1 MGNLNPGSSIALA
14 GDPDLTAR
22 MRCFF
27 SLMLLAVT
35 GIQPHLSSAS
45 GTPALFEE
53 RVRTLVFVEYYTQ
66 REVDRQ
72 PGEAIGLVADDSGTI
87 VCLPHAFPDWLPPE
101 RIRDIR
107 LYPARNPAGEGFA
120 ADYLG
125 QDWVNGWH
133 YLRIRDVESAKAHL
147 TPITHFP
154 AGRPETGDLLWGVC
168 MTPGDLDYIP
178 YYRDGK
184 LSTIQPLPLDTGFAT
199 SEVAVPGGPV
209 FLEDG
214 RFAGWAGRSLPM
226 ERDLWVGQDYFRAN
240 IRNPDE
246 SLMFLLAQPFL
257 EELLKRVPP
266 DPLYHQRPWIG
277 ISNIQP
283 LEKETAQFMGL
294 TGQGAIIVS
303 EVLPD
308 TPAAE
313 AGLQDRDIIVGMNGQ
328 PLPRMKPDSVLQMF
342 FEREI
347 LAAAIGEPVPF
358 TVLRGAGEKLEIAVV
373 PTRSPTLLKEAAL
386 QYFEEPGL
394 TLRQFTV
401 SDALNRREDHRQL
414 RGVVVSYIRP
424 NSPASAAGLEP
435 GDWILEIGG
444 REVDAFATAV
454 AQMEATSAEGSPDE
468 IVLLV
473 RRGNETSV
481 LRIRKS
487 N

>member
-1 MGNLNPGSSIALA
+1 MLTLIFSACEAALA
-14 GDPDLTAR
+14 AGA
-22 MRCFF
+22 
-27 SLMLLAVT
+27 SL
-35 GIQPHLSSAS
+35 PE
-45 GTPALFEE
+45 LFKE
-53 RVRTLVFVEYYTQ
+53 RSRTVVFIEYYTQ
-66 REVDRQ
+66 REVERQ
-72 PGEAIGLVADDSGTI
+72 PGEAIGLVADDAGTI

-107 LYPARNPAGEGFA
+107 LFPAGNPAGEGLE

-133 YLRIRDVESAKAHL
+133 YLRLRDLEAARKYL
-147 TPITHFP
+147 TPITAFE
-154 AGRPETGDLLWGVC
+154 AGRPQTADLVWGVC

-184 LSTIQPLPLDTGFAT
+184 LSTIQPLPLETGFAT

-246 SLMFLLAQPFL
+246 SLMFLLAEPFL
-257 EELLKRVPP
+257 EELLMRVPP
-266 DPLYHQRPWIG
+266 DPLYHERPWIG
-277 ISNIQP
+277 VSNIQP
-283 LEKETAQFMGL
+283 LDKETARFMGL

-308 TPAAE
+308 TPAAA
-313 AGLQDRDIIVGMNGQ
+313 AGLQDRDILVGMKGS
-328 PLPRMKPDSVLQMF
+328 PFPRLKPDSILQMY
-342 FEREI
+342 FEREV
-347 LAAAIGEPVPF
+347 LSAGIGEPLQLS
-358 TVLRGAGEKLEIAVV
+358 VLRGVDEVSELTVI
-373 PTRSPTLLKEAAL
+373 PDRSPTLLKEASL
-386 QYFEEPGL
+386 QFFEEIGL

-414 RGVVVSYIRP
+414 RGVIVSYIRP

-444 REVDAFATAV
+444 LEVKDFAAGVEQLT
-454 AQMEATSAEGSPDE
+454 EATRSDLAEE
-468 IVLLV
+468 IILLV

-481 LRIRKS
+481 LRIRKPS
-487 N
+487 